1 MLGGKPHD
9 FGNQG
14 NKQPAH
20 ADLIVQG
27 TCLHFLQDHLDIIC
41 QRGVVGRGKNAAPAM
56 QYLGQQAAVWQGCGV
71 KEGAQQLLCIGKN
84 IAPFAGTAGVGPGCM
99 RNIPGNKGNI
109 PGFERNNLPG
119 KVHFPTVT
127 FTNADFQAVV
137 EMQYAGRYIGN
148 APFLTSNDPER
159 EVGRKLI
166 TPVFN
171 NGFAVAAHGGNLLA
185 FVGFY
190 AVSIV
195 P

>member
-1 MLGGKPHD
+1 MLA
-9 FGNQG
+9 
-14 NKQPAH
+14 QPGSDH
-20 ADLIVQG
+20 VVCG
-27 TCLHFLQDHLDIIC
+27 TS
-41 QRGVVGRGKNAAPAM
+41 PATKVISPA
-56 QYLGQQAAVWQGCGV
+56 L
-71 KEGAQQLLCIGKN
+71 K
-84 IAPFAGTAGVGPGCM
+84 GTTFP
-99 RNIPGNKGNI
+99 
-109 PGFERNNLPG
+109 E

-159 EVGRKLI
+159 KVRWELV

-171 NGFAVAAHGGNLLA
+171 YRFAVAAHGGSLLA

>member
-1 MLGGKPHD
+1 MGFAHAAHISKVTDAEIFHIEFINIGQCRCNDHAVCCGRIILLGGKPHD

-27 TCLHFLQDHLDIIC
+27 TCLHFLQDHLHIMC

-127 FTNADFQAVV
+127 FTNADFQAVMK
-137 EMQYAGRYIGN
+137 MQHAGWHI
-148 APFLTSNDPER
+148 
-159 EVGRKLI
+159 
-166 TPVFN
+166 
-171 NGFAVAAHGGNLLA
+171 
-185 FVGFY
+185 
-190 AVSIV
+190 
-195 P
+195 